1 MKNFALLVVS
11 LALAA
16 GATANDKLFISG
28 FGSIIG
34 SQVVDGSGYVADYP
48 NIGVYDDQFD
58 IGQESKLG
66 IQTRATISDELSA
79 TLQVMSR
86 ANNEYEAEVEWL
98 FVNYAL
104 DDDLELQA
112 GKLRVPVYYFSEF
125 MDVGYAYP
133 WIRVPADAYSLD
145 VTSFNGLQLNHRT
158 YMGGFNF
165 ATTLY
170 AGRNSP
176 RSPED
181 SEIMS
186 FIFGGNVKRS
196 FTDMLGFGFEVS
208 TDSTIAKVT
217 YSQAN
222 MEQTRSNS
230 FDAADDGTTTTDI
243 NFIDVYLQQ
252 NFGSFSVMLEYND
265 YDPFYASYFVSG
277 TYQMD
282 RATFYLMHSQFT
294 LDSEIAGVPIEEH
307 DTNSVGLRYD
317 YRPRV
322 SLKFDVSMITDT
334 GVFAVNKD
342 ANNDGDAVILSTGV
356 DFTF

>member
-1 MKNFALLVVS
+1 MKNIVLLVVA
-11 LALAA
+11 LALTVNASA
-16 GATANDKLFISG
+16 KDKLFISG

-34 SQVVDGSGYVADYP
+34 SQVIDGSGYVADYP

-58 IGQESKLG
+58 IGQESSLG
-66 IQTRATISDELSA
+66 IQARATITDKLSA

-86 ANNEYEAEVEWL
+86 ANNEYKTEVEWL

-104 DDDLELQA
+104 ANDLELQA

-125 MDVGYAYP
+125 MNVGYTYP

-158 YMGGFNF
+158 YMGGFSF

-176 RSPED
+176 RQPED

-196 FTDMLGFGFEVS
+196 FTGMLGVGFEVS
-208 TDSTIAKVT
+208 TDNTIAKVT
-217 YSQAN
+217 YSQAD

-230 FDAADDGTTTTDI
+230 FTLADDGTTTTDI
-243 NFIDVYLQQ
+243 NFIDLYLQQ
-252 NFGSFSVMLEYND
+252 NFGAFSVMFEYNV
-265 YDPFYASYFVSG
+265 YDPFYASYFVSS
-277 TYQMD
+277 TYQVD
-282 RATFYLMHSQFT
+282 KATFYLMHSQFT
-294 LDSEIAGVPIEEH
+294 LDFEIAGVPVEEH
-307 DTNSVGLRYD
+307 NTNSVGLRYD
-317 YRPRV
+317 YQPRV
-322 SLKFDVSMITDT
+322 SFKLDVSMITDT

>member
-11 LALAA
+11 LALAVSVS
-16 GATANDKLFISG
+16 ANDKLFISG

-66 IQTRATISDELSA
+66 IQTRATISDDLSA

-86 ANNEYEAEVEWL
+86 ANNEYKAEVEWL

-133 WIRVPADAYSLD
+133 WIRVPSDAYSLD

-158 YMGGFNF
+158 YMGGVNF

-170 AGRNSP
+170 TGRNTP
-176 RSPED
+176 REQEN

-186 FIFGGNVKRS
+186 FLFNAEVKRK
-196 FTDMLGFGFEVS
+196 FEGLVGVGFEVS
-208 TDSTIAKVT
+208 TDSTIFKAT
-217 YSQAN
+217 YSQSDMIQSIGAGA
-222 MEQTRSNS
+222 ETREAIT
-230 FDAADDGTTTTDI
+230 FL
-243 NFIDVYLQQ
+243 DVYVQQ
-252 NFGSFSVMLEYND
+252 NFGNFAVMLEYND
-265 YDPFYASYFVSG
+265 YDPFYDSYFVSG

-282 RATFYLMHSQFT
+282 RTTLYFMHSQFT
-294 LDSEIAGVPIEEH
+294 LDSKDATSGKPIEEH
-307 DTNSVGLRYD
+307 DTNSIGLRYD
-317 YRPRV
+317 YQPRV
-322 SLKFDVSMITDT
+322 AFKFDVSMITDT
-334 GVFAVNKD
+334 GEYAVNKD
-342 ANNDGDAVILSTGV
+342 PTDGDAVILSTGV